1 MHFIAVTSE
10 GKLGNLIPITLLRF
24 RFLVETLHVE
34 RVVCIGGVRVD
45 VQRMGHFRI
54 VDSGNRVPNCTA
66 LRADTDNDI
75 GVHDTTNRNSLSHF
89 R

>member
-1 MHFIAVTSE
+1 MVVE
-10 GKLGNLIPITLLRF
+10 GELGNLIFYIIMF
-24 RFLVETLHVE
+24 MFLVEARHVE
-34 RVVCIGGVRVD
+34 RVVCIGGVRVA

-66 LRADTDNDI
+66 LRAGTDNVI
-75 GVHDTTNRNSLSHF
+75 GVHDTTNYNSLSHF